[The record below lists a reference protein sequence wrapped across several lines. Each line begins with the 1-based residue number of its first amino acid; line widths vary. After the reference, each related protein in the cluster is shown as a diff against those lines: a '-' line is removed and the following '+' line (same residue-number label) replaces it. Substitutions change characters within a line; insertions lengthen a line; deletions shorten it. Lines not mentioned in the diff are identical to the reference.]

1 VTPAAPEIARVA
13 DGDLAELLALMRGY
27 CDFYEVAPS
36 DEQLRTLA
44 QTLLDAPETA
54 GLQLIARDERGSALG
69 FATIYWSF
77 STLSACPIGVMNDL
91 YVDPASRLRG
101 VGRALIEA
109 CATECAARTV
119 PLLEW
124 ETALDN
130 DRAQGLYD
138 TFPAQRETWFAYT
151 LPVGEER
158 TSGN

>member
-1 VTPAAPEIARVA
+1 VTPRSAPRIARVA
-13 DGDLAELLALMRGY
+13 PADLPELLPLMRGY

-36 DEQLRTLA
+36 DEELRTLA

-54 GLQLIARDERGSALG
+54 GLQLIARDQRGAALG

-109 CATECAARTV
+109 CAAECASRAV

-124 ETALDN
+124 ETAPGN
-130 DRAQGLYD
+130 HRAQALYD
-138 TFPAQRETWFAYT
+138 KLAAHRETWFAYR
-151 LPVGEER
+151 LAVSDEPAD
-158 TSGN
+158 